1 MKIKIILIGLILSL
15 IVLGCTSIEKLDTTT
30 DKNMPGPEQ
39 SESLVNLTNMEEKYN
54 ELAEAY
60 NVSLGA
66 NILKCDIVKDNR
78 PQLLI
83 LDKNAPILE
92 TVYLVV
98 GSGGFAGIN
107 YYYDMKG
114 NLIATYEWDD
124 MILPNEPEPPIEIDY
139 DKCKT
144 LKESKSIT

>member
-144 LKESKSIT
+144 LKE